1 MKSEKLFRG
10 KGSNNLSISQF
21 VDCQLFCT
29 FEKKTR
35 SIMNSIVLQ
44 ATINEVDYPI
54 FLGL

>member
-1 MKSEKLFRG
+1 M
-10 KGSNNLSISQF
+10 
-21 VDCQLFCT
+21 QLLVELT
-29 FEKKTR
+29 VPLRKKTR